1 MKKLLLVCF
10 ALCVVTLTV
19 SAQGDNEAEIRHQI
33 ESAAVSMKTMQCDF
47 VQTKYLRMLNDK
59 MVSTGKMYYQQ
70 SDKLRWEY
78 TSPYTYA
85 FVLNGSKVLISKG
98 SRSDVINVNQSKF
111 FKEIAR
117 IMMNSVVG
125 KALNDKRDFKV
136 SISATSSEYVATL
149 IPQQKQLQQMFQ
161 KIILHF
167 NRQQAMVAKVELIEK
182 RGDRT
187 VIEMKHVK
195 VGTVDQ
201 LPLQD
206 SIDSKTRYATT
217 IEISKGYLSGISVLV
232 READVY
238 RGVLFNEFGI
248 TALEFTYDPQKK
260 KIKLEQVIAMLDK
273 WYIRRVLRNDL
284 RCVMENLMRGIS
296 TYKDEKYHI
305 SYKFSRIEDK
315 TGGNTIE
322 GEADGTEE

>member
-1 MKKLLLVCF
+1 
-10 ALCVVTLTV
+10 
-19 SAQGDNEAEIRHQI
+19 
-33 ESAAVSMKTMQCDF
+33 MQCDF

-195 VGTVDQ
+195 VNS
-201 LPLQD
+201 P
-206 SIDSKTRYATT
+206 INAKTF
-217 IEISKGYLSGISVLV
+217 IV
-232 READVY
+232 
-238 RGVLFNEFGI
+238 N
-248 TALEFTYDPQKK
+248 
-260 KIKLEQVIAMLDK
+260 
-273 WYIRRVLRNDL
+273 
-284 RCVMENLMRGIS
+284 
-296 TYKDEKYHI
+296 
-305 SYKFSRIEDK
+305 
-315 TGGNTIE
+315 
-322 GEADGTEE
+322 